1 MAFLEVKNLTVE
13 YNGYRA
19 LEDVSFKVDKA
30 KIVTLIG
37 PNGAGK
43 TTLLRAI
50 AGLIKPVKGVIR
62 VMGISLWEDPIRVRK
77 LMGYVP
83 QWERI
88 NIGVPLK
95 VKDVVLMGRLI
106 KRKPLRIPIR
116 EDIEAAKDA
125 LRLVG
130 LEDAWNKPFT
140 SLSGGQ
146 QQRVLIARC
155 CATEAKLMLLD
166 EPFSAVDTR
175 SLQSL
180 LELID
185 RARSEY
191 GITVL
196 LATHDVN
203 PVLEYTDLVMILN
216 RRLVSFGPPD
226 IAITEEA
233 LKTVYGPVAKVIRH
247 GKICYT
253 VSGDVHA

>member
-1 MAFLEVKNLTVE
+1 MAFLEVENLTVE
-13 YNGYRA
+13 YDGYRA
-19 LEDVSFKVDKA
+19 IEDVSFKVERA

-50 AGLIKPVKGVIR
+50 AGLIKPAKGKIR
-62 VMGISLWEDPIRVRK
+62 VGGISLREDPIRARK

-88 NIGVPLK
+88 NTGVPLK
-95 VKDVVLMGRLI
+95 VKDIVLMGRLI
-106 KRKPLRIPIR
+106 KRKPPRIPMR
-116 EDIEAAKDA
+116 KDVEAAKNA
-125 LRLVG
+125 LKLVG
-130 LEDAWNKPFT
+130 LEDAWDKPFT

-155 CATEAKLMLLD
+155 CATEARLMLLD

-175 SLQSL
+175 SLQNL

-203 PVLEYTDLVMILN
+203 PILEYTDLVMILN
-216 RRLVSFGPPD
+216 RRLISFGSPD
-226 IAITEEA
+226 VAITEEA
-233 LKTVYGPVAKVIRH
+233 LKTVYGPVAKVIRY

>member
-1 MAFLEVKNLTVE
+1 MAFLEVENLSVE
-13 YNGYRA
+13 YNGFTA
-19 LEDVSFKVDKA
+19 LEDISFKVDKA
-30 KIVTLIG
+30 RIVTLIG

-50 AGLIKPVKGVIR
+50 AGLIKPTHGVVR
-62 VMGISLWEDPIRVRK
+62 VEGISLWEDPIRVRK

-88 NIGVPLK
+88 NTGVPLK
-95 VKDVVLMGRLI
+95 VKDIVLMGRLI
-106 KRKPLRIPIR
+106 KRKPPRIPTR
-116 EDIEAAKDA
+116 EDMEAVMNA

-130 LEDAWNKPFT
+130 LEDAWDMPFT

-166 EPFSAVDTR
+166 EPFSAVDTK
-175 SLQSL
+175 SLPNL
-180 LELID
+180 LELIE

-216 RRLVSFGPPD
+216 RKLISFGPPD
-226 IAITEEA
+226 VAITEEA
-233 LKTVYGPVAKVIRH
+233 LKSVYGPVAKVIRH

-253 VSGDVHA
+253 ISGDVHA